1 MYTTSDIDMVET
13 GLDESVQ
20 QQSSPNQAQVNS
32 NVLEATKRTLSPVTN
47 TRGKNSKVKKANK
60 KKGRK
65 LLLVVS
71 DDEEDN
77 KPSTKLKRP
86 KKEKVLDLP
95 TFGIGHSLGSLVHLL
110 IGSRYAVQRN
120 GNVLMAFNNKEA
132 SMAIPLFSPV
142 LVPMVQNIGP
152 LLSQIASSSTFHLG
166 VLDNPGQ
173 KDKCFLCGKTGEI
186 DEKDHVVPK
195 KPLQFLNI
203 WTLREYLEYEIGI
216 PGCRIKIDFER
227 IIDDFIFMCF
237 FVGNDFLPNMPTLEI
252 REPLADAYG
261 LRINENGRWEW
272 IIAPGVSPSSRY
284 QHAAVFVG
292 ARLHVIG
299 GSVRGG
305 RGVNGEAAIAVLD
318 TAAGVW
324 SDRNGL
330 VTSSYTSKGQAEPDP
345 CLELLR
351 RCRHAAA
358 SVDTQGAIDLLLA
371 VYKKK
376 FKVLGG
382 YLTDGCKKTL
392 KRELDL
398 YSVIFYQIIISSG
411 RSKTC
416 SARSRSKDFWFWDDL
431 CSRTFAGDAFKV
443 PLVIQLTDDEK
454 CIFKDISVLSRGEQ
468 KIGS

>member
-1 MYTTSDIDMVET
+1 MFLPY
-13 GLDESVQ
+13 
-20 QQSSPNQAQVNS
+20 
-32 NVLEATKRTLSPVTN
+32 
-47 TRGKNSKVKKANK
+47 
-60 KKGRK
+60 K
-65 LLLVVS
+65 LC
-71 DDEEDN
+71 
-77 KPSTKLKRP
+77 
-86 KKEKVLDLP
+86 
-95 TFGIGHSLGSLVHLL
+95 
-110 IGSRYAVQRN
+110 Q
-120 GNVLMAFNNKEA
+120 
-132 SMAIPLFSPV
+132 
-142 LVPMVQNIGP
+142 
-152 LLSQIASSSTFHLG
+152 

-173 KDKCFLCGKTGEI
+173 KDKCFLCGKVGHFAVECEGKVKRKTGEI

-252 REPLADAYG
+252 RE
-261 LRINENGRWEW
+261 
-272 IIAPGVSPSSRY
+272 
-284 QHAAVFVG
+284 
-292 ARLHVIG
+292 
-299 GSVRGG
+299 
-305 RGVNGEAAIAVLD
+305 
-318 TAAGVW
+318 
-324 SDRNGL
+324 
-330 VTSSYTSKGQAEPDP
+330 
-345 CLELLR
+345 
-351 RCRHAAA
+351 
-358 SVDTQGAIDLLLA
+358 GAIDLLLA
-371 VYKKK
+371 VYKRK

-431 CSRTFAGDAFKV
+431 YSRTFAGDAFKV